1 MEYVPKTL
9 TAGLRETQGYNKRRV
24 TPWCEEKSR
33 MSPNPSIP
41 GLSSAPTSPFNPT
54 NVRVVLCHPAGQ
66 ANIGAAARSMAC
78 FGLSQLILVNPVAEP
93 GIEAHNWA
101 CAHGV
106 GVLDVCTVVPTLA
119 DALQGVTLAAGFTRR
134 EGHDRHQM
142 MSLPEFH
149 QHLRESPDLGG
160 LALVFGNEE
169 SGLSN
174 TETDACHKLVSIP
187 SLGSL
192 NLAHAVSLA
201 LYELFARE
209 RAPELVHSE
218 RHELAPPE
226 LRQSLVKAIG
236 EHLAAMG
243 YPSHRSTLTAEMVKM
258 ANLLERAKL
267 ERWEVNYL
275 GGMFK
280 QLRNHYER
288 AAEAAEERLR

>member
-1 MEYVPKTL
+1 
-9 TAGLRETQGYNKRRV
+9 
-24 TPWCEEKSR
+24 
-33 MSPNPSIP
+33 MSLSDAPSFSP
-41 GLSSAPTSPFNPT
+41 SSGLSQAPNSPFNPD

-78 FGLSQLILVNPVAEP
+78 FGLSRLILVNPLAEP
-93 GIEAHNWA
+93 GTEARNWA

-106 GVLDVCTVVPTLA
+106 PVLESAVTVSTLA
-119 DALQGVTLAAGFTRR
+119 EALQGVTLAAGFTRR

-149 QHLRESPDLGG
+149 QHLRDNPNLGG

-174 TETDACHKLVSIP
+174 AETDACHKLVNIP
-187 SLGSL
+187 SFGSL
-192 NLAHAVSLA
+192 NLAHAVSLG

-218 RHELAPPE
+218 QHELASPA

-258 ANLLERAKL
+258 ANLLERARL
-267 ERWEVNYL
+267 EKWEVNYL

-280 QLRNHYER
+280 QLRSHFENASALQNR
-288 AAEAAEERLR
+288 RP

>member
-1 MEYVPKTL
+1 
-9 TAGLRETQGYNKRRV
+9 
-24 TPWCEEKSR
+24 
-33 MSPNPSIP
+33 MSLSDSPSLDSLS
-41 GLSSAPTSPFNPT
+41 GLSQAPNSPFNPD

-78 FGLSQLILVNPVAEP
+78 FGLRRLILVNPLAEP
-93 GIEAHNWA
+93 GTEARNWA

-106 GVLDVCTVVPTLA
+106 PVLESAVTVSTLA
-119 DALQGVTLAAGFTRR
+119 EALQDVTLAAGFTRR

-149 QHLRESPDLGG
+149 QHLLDNPNLGG

-174 TETDACHKLVSIP
+174 AETDACHKLVNIP
-187 SLGSL
+187 SFGSL
-192 NLAHAVSLA
+192 NLAHAVSLG

-218 RHELAPPE
+218 QHELASPA

-243 YPSHRSTLTAEMVKM
+243 YPSHRSTLTAELVKM
-258 ANLLERAKL
+258 ANLLERARL
-267 ERWEVNYL
+267 EKWEVNYL

-280 QLRNHYER
+280 QLRSHFENASALQNR
-288 AAEAAEERLR
+288 RP

>member
-1 MEYVPKTL
+1 MAL
-9 TAGLRETQGYNKRRV
+9 SNRFSLSREPY
-24 TPWCEEKSR
+24 
-33 MSPNPSIP
+33 
-41 GLSSAPTSPFNPT
+41 SPFNPA

-66 ANIGAAARSMAC
+66 ANIGAVARSMAC
-78 FGLSQLILVNPVAEP
+78 FGLDQLILVDPLAEP
-93 GIEAHNWA
+93 GVEAGNWA
-101 CAHGV
+101 CAHGTP
-106 GVLDVCTVVPTLA
+106 VLQACSIVPTL
-119 DALQGVTLAAGFTRR
+119 DKALQGVTLAAGFTRR

-149 QHLRESPDLGG
+149 GHLLDNPQLGG

-174 TETDACHKLVSIP
+174 AETDACHKLVNIP

-218 RHELAPPE
+218 THELASPE

-243 YPSHRSTLTAEMVKM
+243 YPSHRSTLTAEMVKF
-258 ANLLERAKL
+258 ANLLERARL
-267 ERWEVNYL
+267 EKWEVNYL

-280 QLRNHYER
+280 QLRNNCEKR
-288 AAEAAEERLR
+288 SAETPVN